1 MYEEVVIGFDTRV
14 DPAAARAAWD
24 DARREAFLLRPE
36 VEPLSVDEAV
46 WPRSQTALEGEAL
59 GEGEEALEVLTPRYA
74 SFEDAVAN
82 AVPGEVVIGITAW
95 RGPGEPELP
104 AGPAWPMKP
113 DPDWERLGW
122 DVVSGVFP
130 SALANCGYDEGLREE
145 WRARWG
151 PELND
156 RHLFET
162 LPLAFAFRD
171 ASQRRVPEHA
181 PFSVMGLYRVR

>member
-14 DPAAARAAWD
+14 SLAEAGEAWD
-24 DARREAFLLRPE
+24 EARREQFLLRLDAL
-36 VEPLSVDEAV
+36 PLSVDEAV
-46 WPRSQTALEGEAL
+46 WPRRSGPSEAP
-59 GEGEEALEVLTPRYA
+59 LEVVTPRYA
-74 SFEDAVAN
+74 SLEDAVAN
-82 AVPGEVVIGITAW
+82 ALPDEVVVGITAW
-95 RGPGEPELP
+95 RGRGEPELP

-130 SALANCGYDEGLREE
+130 SALTNCGYDEDLRDE

-151 PELND
+151 PELNE
-156 RHLFET
+156 RHLFED
-162 LPLAFAFRD
+162 LPMAFAFRD